1 VARCR
6 VLSPS
11 VHLPSNGTNQPGQGV
26 YISSRGNS
34 EPQARA
40 PLELQRREESRRVG
54 DRRVGDGYGM
64 FAIFWAVLGSGVAIL
79 NACSTSS
86 RLGLCSTTGCRE
98 CRHQPDRIGPEGPPT
113 EPRGQTRGQACPQ
126 SDTGGNRGRLW
137 YVHCFRGGV
146 TILLP
151 ASPLPRFP
159 VPSCEPETRTRR
171 QP

>member
-1 VARCR
+1 MARCR

-113 EPRGQTRGQACPQ
+113 EPRGQTRGG
-126 SDTGGNRGRLW
+126 TGDGYGMFTVFGAVLRF
-137 YVHCFRGGV
+137 C
-146 TILLP
+146 
-151 ASPLPRFP
+151 SPLPRFP
-159 VPSCEPETRTRR
+159 ASPSRPASPKPAPVGSPDRR
-171 QP
+171 SGKPF